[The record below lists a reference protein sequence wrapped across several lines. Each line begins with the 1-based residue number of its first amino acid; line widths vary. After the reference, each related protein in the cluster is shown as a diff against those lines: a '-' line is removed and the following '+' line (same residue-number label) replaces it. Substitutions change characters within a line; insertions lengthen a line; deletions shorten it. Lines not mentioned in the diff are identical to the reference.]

1 MGDAELRT
9 AKGRPYGRGGNLR
22 AAIGRPYDPVS

>member
-1 MGDAELRT
+1 MRNAELR
-9 AKGRPYGRGGNLR
+9 AAIGRPYGHGGNLR

>member
-1 MGDAELRT
+1 MRDAELR
-9 AKGRPYGRGGNLR
+9 AAIGRPYGRGGNLR